1 MIGLAIS
8 CDMQSRKAGAGCL
21 EASDKSLRAVLTVAR
36 ALQKE
41 EVKLECF
48 RLF

>member
-1 MIGLAIS
+1 MIGLAVS

-21 EASDKSLRAVLTVAR
+21 EASDKSLCTVSTVAR

-41 EVKLECF
+41 EVKLERF
-48 RLF
+48 KLF